1 MSAKVQVDKYY
12 AALQRLIDRE
22 APISNDAVALE
33 AGSGR
38 GSIKR
43 SRPAYAELIAAID
56 RAATEQAEA
65 KVAADPTPALR
76 LEIQTLTQRL
86 DQALEREVCLLH
98 EIYTLREENRQLK
111 TGRLVAVHDASRKP
125 PGGPREGPGKSQ
137 SCGHIDR

>member
-1 MSAKVQVDKYY
+1 MSAKVQVDKYFE
-12 AALQRLIDRE
+12 ALQRLIARG

-38 GSIKR
+38 GSIKK

-76 LEIQTLTQRL
+76 LEIHALTRRL

-98 EIYTLREENRQLK
+98 EVYTLREENRQLK
-111 TGRLVAVHDASRKP
+111 TGLLVAVHDPFQQLSSGLR
-125 PGGPREGPGKSQ
+125 Q
-137 SCGHIDR
+137 V